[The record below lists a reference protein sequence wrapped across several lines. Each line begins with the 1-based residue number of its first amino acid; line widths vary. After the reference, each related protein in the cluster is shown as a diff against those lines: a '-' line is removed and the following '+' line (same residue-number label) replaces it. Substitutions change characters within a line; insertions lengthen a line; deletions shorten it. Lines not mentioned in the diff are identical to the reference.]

1 MACHAAGELV
11 WWEAMK
17 ILDIPQSG
25 SMGVTVTYQTR
36 YGQIRRQRTIPRNPR
51 TPLQMEWRT
60 AFQGARSFW
69 GTLSDEQFQAWEA
82 AGQSRRIQSLLGR
95 SGPISGYLVSVSV
108 NARLAMLGLPMV
120 TTPPPIPVFPSNPV
134 TGLVV
139 ANNAGNVSVQLQLSG
154 KPGRYVLVFGAR
166 PQNSGVTYVDHY
178 PFLGVLP
185 EEGGESV
192 DINALYA
199 ARFGA
204 PAVGKRVFIRTVQQM
219 NGWQDHPQTFS
230 ARVPPA

>member
-1 MACHAAGELV
+1 
-11 WWEAMK
+11 
-17 ILDIPQSG
+17 
-25 SMGVTVTYQTR
+25 MGVTVTYQTR

-60 AFQGARSFW
+60 AFQRARSFW

-108 NARLAMLGLPMV
+108 NARLEILGLPMV
-120 TTPPPIPVFPSNPV
+120 TTPPPIPVFPGNPV
-134 TGLVV
+134 TGLEIT
-139 ANNAGNVSVQLQLSG
+139 NDAGNVSLQLQLSG
-154 KPGRYVLVFGAR
+154 RPGQYVLVFGAR
-166 PQNSGVTYVDHY
+166 PQSPGVTYVDHY
-178 PFLGVLP
+178 PFLGALP
-185 EEGGESV
+185 EGAGETA

-199 ARFGA
+199 ARFGVP
-204 PAVGKRVFIRTVQQM
+204 PAGKRVFIRTVQQI

-230 ARVPPA
+230 ARVPSA